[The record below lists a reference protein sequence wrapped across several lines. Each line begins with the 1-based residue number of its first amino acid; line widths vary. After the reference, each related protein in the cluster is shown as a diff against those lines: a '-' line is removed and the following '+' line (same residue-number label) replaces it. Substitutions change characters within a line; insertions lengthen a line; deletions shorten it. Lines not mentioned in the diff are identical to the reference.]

1 MSSDTSKTNTFASG
15 QMSLESLW
23 RLLEQQGRT
32 NASMA
37 SVIGLDEAKILQDKA
52 GAPKHGMTTIELV
65 IVQAILLAVLIL
77 LSVIWACCCK
87 KRCIGDP
94 SNVSISGLRS
104 LARKLSTSSNRT
116 LPPSYSKVDLT
127 SVGLTLN
134 DHLNPPPTYD
144 RLIAMLESGEIT
156 SVPIHLHP
164 EVERRMSMA
173 STYSANGRSRRESN
187 SSSRKSSKQSIGSL
201 ANESRKSS
209 RVTFAPNLI
218 HGPRKSSRK
227 ESSQSLQLTSVL
239 SHGDR
244 RKTSSK
250 SEGAAIDS
258 RKVSFIDE
266 LAAIS
271 ARQNLKIE
279 FEQQLQ
285 QNLKSVKDAREL
297 GEFEQN
303 STPNSSAGATSSNE
317 VVDRREGINNNNP
330 PDTEEENETKI
341 RNLVFTLP
349 APDKTRQEI

>member
-1 MSSDTSKTNTFASG
+1 
-15 QMSLESLW
+15 
-23 RLLEQQGRT
+23 
-32 NASMA
+32 MA
-37 SVIGLDEAKILQDKA
+37 SVVGLDEAKILVQDRA

-65 IVQAILLAVLIL
+65 IVQAILPAVLIL

-94 SNVSISGLRS
+94 ANVSISGLRS

-173 STYSANGRSRRESN
+173 SSYAAN
-187 SSSRKSSKQSIGSL
+187 SSSRKSSKNSIGSS
-201 ANESRKSS
+201 ADGSRKSS

-218 HGPRKSSRK
+218 HGKAPRKGSRK
-227 ESSQSLQLTSVL
+227 ESSQSLQLPSVL
-239 SHGDR
+239 SQAER
-244 RKTSSK
+244 RKMESRKTSSK
-250 SEGAAIDS
+250 SEGASIES

-266 LAAIS
+266 LTGIS
-271 ARQNLKIE
+271 ARPDPK

-285 QNLKSVKDAREL
+285 LQLRIVKNNGEM
-297 GEFEQN
+297 GEFMQN
-303 STPNSSAGATSSNE
+303 QNNIIPETPTILE
-317 VVDRREGINNNNP
+317 
-330 PDTEEENETKI
+330 TTTTTTFNETDNTPI
-341 RNLVFTLP
+341 
-349 APDKTRQEI
+349 ASD